1 VKILVADD
9 DATIR
14 KIAGGLLISAGYEV
28 LEASDG
34 EQALKLTYKEHPD
47 LIVLDLE
54 MQKMTGFDVVREIR
68 KNPRVRKTP
77 ILIMSGVVPGD
88 RAKEVL
94 RGYGFDY
101 FISKDNM
108 TTSLVSLVQQLL
120 SK

>member
-1 VKILVADD
+1 
-9 DATIR
+9 
-14 KIAGGLLISAGYEV
+14 
-28 LEASDG
+28 
-34 EQALKLTYKEHPD
+34 
-47 LIVLDLE
+47 
-54 MQKMTGFDVVREIR
+54 MTGFDVVREIR